1 MSYIF
6 VRNHRTSVQ
15 LLLTFW
21 MQIQFILQ
29 FAITCVVVL
38 HFKKFI
44 LQINSYVLYY
54 LSNNIHVV
62 LPIFLI
68 ISHSVC
74 KSSLYSNSSSSI
86 TSFDLIHAP
95 SLYNTLRTFLLNLS
109 TLLFCTKTCFVLM
122 FSWFFLFGMNVYW
135 MLFVYDRL
143 LGVWRVELSGFWERL
158 SSSSNTRQVIWS
170 SITYV
175 LCIVVLPSYAQLHA
189 E

>member
-1 MSYIF
+1 M
-6 VRNHRTSVQ
+6 
-15 LLLTFW
+15 
-21 MQIQFILQ
+21 
-29 FAITCVVVL
+29 L
-38 HFKKFI
+38 HFKKFF
-44 LQINSYVLYY
+44 LQINLYVLYY

-62 LPIFLI
+62 HPIFLI
-68 ISHSVC
+68 ISHSLC

-86 TSFDLIHAP
+86 NFFDLIHAR

-158 SSSSNTRQVIWS
+158 SSSSNTRQVTLIILS
-170 SITYV
+170 
-175 LCIVVLPSYAQLHA
+175 PMFYAS
-189 E
+189 

>member
-38 HFKKFI
+38 HFKKFF

-86 TSFDLIHAP
+86 NSFDLIHAP

-135 MLFVYDRL
+135 MLFIYDRL

-158 SSSSNTRQVIWS
+158 SSSSNTRQVTLIILS
-170 SITYV
+170 
-175 LCIVVLPSYAQLHA
+175 PMFYAL
-189 E
+189 